1 MKNPIITIISFLLCI
16 ILFIAEILFMTLF
29 NISHGITKTS
39 ITNIIEQ
46 VDIKKELNEI
56 ETYKELKQEINE
68 ELLNEL
74 ILSQETEKYIKEN
87 INTIYQNAIY
97 NENKDYTNSV
107 KLKEELN
114 NKIDSLIGTQEITI
128 EQKEKIVN
136 VIDEIIISI
145 ENQMESINDENQ
157 MLQIV
162 RILVNKKTTN
172 YMLITVM
179 AISLL
184 IIAINKSKSGY
195 IWTGLPTIITGVIF
209 LILAMSIEGKIPETS
224 IDIEVKNFIINY
236 LPNLLKTLKK
246 SSIVMTTIGFIGCT
260 LYTILN
266 YQERS
271 AQNGEI

>member
-87 INTIYQNAIY
+87 INTICQNAIY
-97 NENKDYTNSV
+97 NENKDYTNSI

-114 NKIDSLIGTQEITI
+114 NKIDSLIGTQEMTI

-157 MLQIV
+157 ILQIV

-172 YMLITVM
+172 YILFM
-179 AISLL
+179 A
-184 IIAINKSKSGY
+184 KY
-195 IWTGLPTIITGVIF
+195 P
-209 LILAMSIEGKIPETS
+209 
-224 IDIEVKNFIINY
+224 
-236 LPNLLKTLKK
+236 
-246 SSIVMTTIGFIGCT
+246 
-260 LYTILN
+260 
-266 YQERS
+266 
-271 AQNGEI
+271 